1 MASIKEKREKRF
13 RRHARVRSRIFGTS
27 IRPRLSLFRSNRHI
41 WAQLIDDESGK
52 TLAAASDLEIKIK
65 KTPGRKDILVLKISA
80 EKVGG
85 LLAQK
90 AQESKINSIVFD
102 RGCYKYH
109 GLIRAVAEGARKGG
123 LKL

>member
-65 KTPGRKDILVLKISA
+65 KTPGRKEILVLKISA

-102 RGCYKYH
+102 RGFYKYH

>member
-52 TLAAASDLEIKIK
+52 TLVAANDLEIMIK
-65 KTPGRKDILVLKISA
+65 KVLGVRGALVSKVSA
-80 EKVGG
+80 EKMGE

-90 AQESKINSIVFD
+90 AQEKKIKSAVFD
-102 RGCYKYH
+102 RGPYTYH
-109 GLIRAVAEGARKGG
+109 GLIKAVAEGARKRG